1 MKMTDVTTVVQ
12 KAVAQAMGE
21 TYMSQTGD
29 IAALESDK
37 LVDVGTDVANAGSTE
52 TVFKNMITQLAI
64 LEIENRAYSGDLKAF
79 MVRDT
84 EWGGFVERVCFGLA
98 QIVADPMWNIYEQNH
113 SGGSYSAHDYS
124 TAEHQFY
131 PASVSTKVF
140 VEGKAIMTPI
150 SRTVDQLKEAFKSW
164 EQMNSFLSG
173 VAQVVR
179 NTIEEGICSMRH
191 MLAQNAIAFTTGD
204 GAGVGSAV
212 HLLDLTDAMGLTT
225 SSTTAEAA
233 MKDADVVTFILQ
245 TIAET
250 RDNMKLMS
258 SAFNDGTVPTFTPT
272 EDSRLIL
279 INKFDKAAKFL
290 VKANTFNK
298 EDLAIGEYETT
309 TAWQGFASTDV
320 STNKHRFDLADVTK
334 VAIDPTVSSGSTK
347 LGTLDLDNDGNFIHN
362 YCIGLLFDYKALGIC
377 PYKRKVTGSYTAV
390 GDFFNEFHH
399 TLMNLLLDSRYN
411 MVTFWLDR
419 ATDWT

>member
-1 MKMTDVTTVVQ
+1 MKMVDVTSTVQ
-12 KAVAQAMGE
+12 KALAMSMDATFME
-21 TYMSQTGD
+21 QTG
-29 IAALESDK
+29 ALADLPSDK
-37 LVDVGTDVANAGSTE
+37 LVDVGKAIEDAGTTE
-52 TVFKNMITQLAI
+52 TVFKNLITQLAI

-98 QIVADPMWNIYEQNH
+98 QIVADPMYNIFEQNH
-113 SGGSYSAHDYS
+113 TSGAYTPHDYS

-173 VAQVVR
+173 IAQVVR
-179 NTIEEGICSMRH
+179 NTIEAGITSMRH
-191 MLAQNAIAFTTGD
+191 MLAQNAIAYTTGTNA
-204 GAGVGSAV
+204 GAGSAV
-212 HLLDLTDAMGLTT
+212 HLLDLTDAAGLTT
-225 SSTTAEAA
+225 SSTTAEEAL
-233 MKDADVVTFILQ
+233 KDADVLAFILQ
-245 TIAET
+245 TISET
-250 RDNMKLMS
+250 RDNMELMS
-258 SAFNDGTVPTFTPT
+258 SAFNDGTVPTFTPA

-279 INKFDKAAKFL
+279 INKFDKATRFL

-298 EDLAIGEYETT
+298 DDLAIGSYETT
-309 TAWQGFASTDV
+309 TAWQGIAASGNDPF
-320 STNKHRFDLADVTK
+320 NFEDVTT
-334 VAIDPTVSSGSTK
+334 VAISKTSTQGDDK
-347 LGTLDLDNDGNFIHN
+347 LGIGLDAAAYERP

-377 PYKRKVTGSYTAV
+377 PFKRKVTGSYTAV

-419 ATDWT
+419 ASDYAGGD

>member
-1 MKMTDVTTVVQ
+1 MKMVDVTSVVQ

-21 TYMSQTGD
+21 TYMSQVGNL
-29 IAALESDK
+29 AELESDK
-37 LVDVGTDVANAGSTE
+37 LVDVGKAIDEAGTSE
-52 TVFKNMITQLAI
+52 TVFKGLITQLAI
-64 LEIENRAYSGDLKAF
+64 LEIENRAYSGDLKSF

-113 SGGSYSAHDYS
+113 VNGVYTPHDYS

-140 VEGKAIMTPI
+140 IEGKAIMTPI
-150 SRTVDQLKEAFKSW
+150 SRTTDQLKEAFKSW

-179 NTIEEGICSMRH
+179 NTIEEGITSMRH
-191 MLAQNAIAFTTGD
+191 MLAQNAIAYTTGTNA
-204 GAGVGSAV
+204 GAGSAI
-212 HLLDLTDAMGLTT
+212 HLLDLTDEAGLTT
-225 SSTTAEAA
+225 STVTAEAA
-233 MKDADVVTFILQ
+233 LKDADVLAFILQ

-250 RDNMKLMS
+250 RDNMKPMS

-279 INKFDKAAKFL
+279 INKFDKAARFL

-298 EDLAIGEYETT
+298 DDLAIGDYETT
-309 TAWQGFASTDV
+309 TAWQGIAASGN
-320 STNKHRFDLADVTK
+320 SPFNLEDVTT
-334 VAIDPTVSSGSTK
+334 VAIKTTGQNGEDK
-347 LGTLDLDNDGNFIHN
+347 LGIGLDDDDYERA

-377 PYKRKVTGSYTAV
+377 PYKKKVTGSYTAV

-399 TLMNLLLDSRYN
+399 TLMNILLDSRYN

-419 ATDWT
+419 ASDYSNT